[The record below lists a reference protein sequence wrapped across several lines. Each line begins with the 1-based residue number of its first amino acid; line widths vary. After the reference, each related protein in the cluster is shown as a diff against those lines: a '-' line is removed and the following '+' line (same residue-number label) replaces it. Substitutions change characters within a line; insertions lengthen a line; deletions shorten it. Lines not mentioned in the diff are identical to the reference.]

1 MDQRTKVS
9 IFMGKTDVG
18 AAKHKQQSM
27 VIVPL
32 DAPGVTLTRYD
43 TIFNCV
49 VIIEF
54 TLGVWKV

>member
-32 DAPGVTLTRYD
+32 DSPGVTLTRYD
-43 TIFNCV
+43 TI
-49 VIIEF
+49 I
-54 TLGVWKV
+54 VW